1 MQQVDL
7 NLQSAYGITSGQP
20 KNLYEAACQYY
31 QIDWVRE
38 FCFANFTVSN
48 IEVIRNVS
56 VFPGRPSCW
65 ITLIIATHNY

>member
-7 NLQSAYGITSGQP
+7 NLQSAYGINSAQP

-38 FCFANFTVSN
+38 LRFANFAVSDT
-48 IEVIRNVS
+48 EVTRNVS
-56 VFPGRPSCW
+56 VFPGLPNCW
-65 ITLIIATHNY
+65 TTLIVATHNY